1 MEAGC
6 LRTTSCGWGQCLPG
20 GPGALP
26 SQPPKS
32 STQPF
37 APTDNSSKDV
47 VGTTLL
53 AETTLEGEQEANGIP
68 TPELGQDSGV
78 VTPSAPNMVPRGEDQ
93 DAEGENRPS
102 AGSGHHVEDEVT
114 KATTGSGGSSSSSTS
129 TTASGPKRPATQA
142 KSRREHGSSARSGA
156 GQSQEDIFSYD
167 YYSLRK
173 WGLIAAAILFVL
185 GILILTCGKY
195 GKLPGCGGR
204 TRRSAYDISRL

>member
-1 MEAGC
+1 MRVQVSVLFLFLGLVLVLA
-6 LRTTSCGWGQCLPG
+6 Q
-20 GPGALP
+20 
-26 SQPPKS
+26 Q
-32 STQPF
+32 
-37 APTDNSSKDV
+37 DNSSKDV